1 MGRTSKNSEESSGNN
16 IRRKSR
22 SKTKKD
28 EIPQSSITKPA
39 KQQKHQKD
47 RIRSLPISI
56 QKNLVRVR
64 ECESQG
70 PSPTPESDIFYQQNS
85 GPSGL
90 KFKNPNFQFSA
101 LKGNKK
107 RLWKNLKQILTAE
120 KALPWHPDDPTYTSI
135 EAPPSLK
142 PAKKYS
148 DLSGLPANYKD
159 PLTQIRYSSAA
170 EFTTLRTLPPDI
182 VQGYLALRKANFL
195 PS

>member
-90 KFKNPNFQFSA
+90 KFKNPNFQVYSNA
-101 LKGNKK
+101 LVNFMPHPP
-107 RLWKNLKQILTAE
+107 
-120 KALPWHPDDPTYTSI
+120 LPGGPTPQVGI
-135 EAPPSLK
+135 
-142 PAKKYS
+142 
-148 DLSGLPANYKD
+148 
-159 PLTQIRYSSAA
+159 
-170 EFTTLRTLPPDI
+170 
-182 VQGYLALRKANFL
+182 
-195 PS
+195 